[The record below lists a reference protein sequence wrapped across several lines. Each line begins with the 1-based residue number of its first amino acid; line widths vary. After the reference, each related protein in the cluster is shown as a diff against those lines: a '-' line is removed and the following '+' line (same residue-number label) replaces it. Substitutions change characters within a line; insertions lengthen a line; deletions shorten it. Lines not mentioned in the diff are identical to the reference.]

1 MGQSGASCRSCWRIA
16 HNFFFFLTL
25 HSLLLTYLHADRG
38 FWLNVR
44 MAVLPKCCSHTLPSP
59 GYFGMLEK
67 VWLTPGRNPL
77 ATAIYREE
85 TVTFASGA
93 YEGERE
99 RKREAWRIQL
109 ILEINNLSCNPSYFF
124 PGQIKEERGVGS
136 RQEERLC
143 PDSLFLPISEKSYL
157 EIRQADPNWIKLI
170 WILLSLLFL
179 PTVYTV
185 LSSISCDSVMS
196 SMH

>member
-1 MGQSGASCRSCWRIA
+1 
-16 HNFFFFLTL
+16 
-25 HSLLLTYLHADRG
+25 
-38 FWLNVR
+38 

-99 RKREAWRIQL
+99 RKTERERDRDQG
-109 ILEINNLSCNPSYFF
+109 ET
-124 PGQIKEERGVGS
+124 
-136 RQEERLC
+136 
-143 PDSLFLPISEKSYL
+143 
-157 EIRQADPNWIKLI
+157 KLI
-170 WILLSLLFL
+170 HTVMWI
-179 PTVYTV
+179 V
-185 LSSISCDSVMS
+185 SIHSAP
-196 SMH
+196 HRG